1 MFHEKYRKLYDLR
14 KRDECFLQLAY
25 GHVLPHFFAAAMVN
39 KEPRREALE
48 KVMCY
53 RLRHLS
59 EFDTPQGW
67 LPEAACAVYDISDRP
82 YTSKAC
88 LNWAIRTLAYV
99 MNPYDVYMYDP
110 LAMTSLD
117 TPQYGYKWYTGQH
130 VIVYQITSRYTAE
143 MKDFITMEILKQDV
157 NGFSL
162 AERDV
167 RKVILLT
174 TSWNDSCL
182 FPTYNLGIDHD
193 LFKPLFVEAWQGRAH
208 VWKDGRGNVIP
219 NEQRVQTIDDTP
231 IARPVAKRK
240 AGKKKKTTQVG
251 TPDDSRRRKGANF
264 DGFGL
269 LAE

>member
-1 MFHEKYRKLYDLR
+1 MT
-14 KRDECFLQLAY
+14 
-25 GHVLPHFFAAAMVN
+25 N

-143 MKDFITMEILKQDV
+143 MKDFITMEILKQV
-157 NGFSL
+157 CRRLSAHAVHSGSRCLCRLSRHEHGL
-162 AERDV
+162 AR
-167 RKVILLT
+167 LL
-174 TSWNDSCL
+174 
-182 FPTYNLGIDHD
+182 
-193 LFKPLFVEAWQGRAH
+193 
-208 VWKDGRGNVIP
+208 
-219 NEQRVQTIDDTP
+219 
-231 IARPVAKRK
+231 
-240 AGKKKKTTQVG
+240 
-251 TPDDSRRRKGANF
+251 
-264 DGFGL
+264 
-269 LAE
+269 